1 LELNLTNNDAK
12 FGRHITAVG
21 NVTSN
26 SDRRLKKNIQKID
39 NALDK
44 VQQLNGVLFTMKETN
59 SRQTGLIAQ
68 DVQKVL
74 PEAVIGDDIL
84 SVAYGNMVGLLV
96 EAIKELRE
104 IVDTKV
110 VT

>member
-1 LELNLTNNDAK
+1 
-12 FGRHITAVG
+12 
-21 NVTSN
+21 
-26 SDRRLKKNIQKID
+26 
-39 NALDK
+39 
-44 VQQLNGVLFTMKETN
+44 MKETN